1 MQYKSNFHKIK
12 YAKIISHNIQS
23 ESITRIQ
30 IQYIFDNDNQFI
42 KWKIYQKINKM

>member
-12 YAKIISHNIQS
+12 YAKIIVHDMQS

-30 IQYIFDNDNQFI
+30 IQYIFDNDNQFV
-42 KWKIYQKINKM
+42 KWKIYQK

>member
-12 YAKIISHNIQS
+12 YAKIIAHDIQS

-42 KWKIYQKINKM
+42 KWKIYEK